1 MPKFETL
8 HHPWL
13 FKLLDKNS
21 PEETLPGMD
30 DLDAYETY
38 DTISCITI
46 EKQYQKYIHNKK
58 SE

>member
-1 MPKFETL
+1 
-8 HHPWL
+8 
-13 FKLLDKNS
+13 
-21 PEETLPGMD
+21 MD